1 MRKFLLVGLAMALL
15 PCPLAA
21 QTLTVKLSGN
31 PVIYYDDELPVSAV
45 AGLEAGLSRRS
56 SVQVS
61 VVYRSYGGIWGDP
74 GNYGGP
80 SHGAKWYLDYRFY
93 PFARKQP
100 NAGLYVSP
108 YVGTGKVAL
117 TEADLPTRRFSRREV
132 REKAAG
138 ILLGY
143 QPFNRSRFA
152 LDVYAGPEYQHR
164 TYELEEPGVILLSSA
179 TKRTWFRA
187 GLSLCYRISRKTYA
201 QRRQERQPARSP
213 RIYPMHE

>member
-1 MRKFLLVGLAMALL
+1 MALL

-21 QTLTVKLSGN
+21 QTLTVKVSGN
-31 PVIYYDDELPVSAV
+31 PVIYHEDALPVSAV
-45 AGLEAGLSRRS
+45 AGVEVGISRRS

-61 VVYRSYGGIWGDP
+61 GVYRAYGGIWGDP
-74 GNYGGP
+74 GNYGRP
-80 SHGAKWYLDYRFY
+80 SHGAKLYLDYRFY

-117 TEADLPTRRFSRREV
+117 TEVDLPTRRFFRREV
-132 REKAAG
+132 LEKEVG

-152 LDVYAGPEYQHR
+152 LDVYAGPEYQWL
-164 TYELEEPGVILLSSA
+164 TQELEEPNGNLFSIS
-179 TKRTWFRA
+179 RNNTWFRA

-201 QRRQERQPARSP
+201 QRRQEWQPVQSP
-213 RIYPMHE
+213 RIAPTNE